1 MKLQA
6 DKAWNA
12 KELAQHR
19 AEVNAA
25 LTEEALV
32 RRGGTD
38 EKVLRLYYR
47 AGLPSRDVAK
57 VLGVSQ
63 PAIEQRRYRV
73 LSELLLDV
81 IAGRKP

>member
-6 DKAWNA
+6 DKVWNA
-12 KELAQHR
+12 KDLARHR

-25 LTEEALV
+25 LTEEALTA
-32 RRGGTD
+32 RGGTD

-57 VLGVSQ
+57 VIGVTQ
-63 PAIEQRRYRV
+63 AAVEHRRYRV
-73 LSELLLDV
+73 LCEMLLDV